1 MLYGTSCNNHYRSS
15 YAFLLLLFLRRPE
28 NNQVQSGS
36 VLKYYPG
43 DTEML
48 CCVLLLD
55 LQTKVREDFKI
66 TEKAPSR
73 TFSWLQVPHGIMGR
87 RFRD

>member
-1 MLYGTSCNNHYRSS
+1 MYLPEMLYGTSCNNHYRSS

-48 CCVLLLD
+48 CAAV
-55 LQTKVREDFKI
+55 TRSPNKG
-66 TEKAPSR
+66 S
-73 TFSWLQVPHGIMGR
+73 R
-87 RFRD
+87 RFQNHGKGPF